1 MKPKKQFSYEGL
13 SVDAAVKHLA
23 KFASDIWQIH
33 PFGEGNARATAVF
46 MIKYMK
52 TFGFSVNNDA
62 FEKYSW
68 YFRNALVRA
77 NYNNLQ
83 KGVHSTTKFL
93 EMFFSNLLLDTHY
106 ELKNR
111 YMHIDYVEN
120 NFQSAKSEPPK
131 CQFGTLK
138 CTLEEL
144 AVLDLI
150 KTNPSVKQTELAE
163 QTGKSVRSIKRIID
177 SLKEKQYIR
186 RVDGKR
192 YGKWELLI

>member
-1 MKPKKQFSYEGL
+1 
-13 SVDAAVKHLA
+13 
-23 KFASDIWQIH
+23 
-33 PFGEGNARATAVF
+33 

-52 TFGFSVNNDA
+52 TFGFCVNNDA
-62 FEKYSW
+62 FEKNSW

-111 YMHIDYVEN
+111 YMHIDYADES
-120 NFQSAKSEPPK
+120 NFQSAKSKPPK
-131 CQFGTLK
+131 CQIDTLK

-150 KTNPSVKQTELAE
+150 KKNPSVKQTELAE

-192 YGKWELLI
+192 YGKWEVLVNLGKAFHSDI